1 MELFIMAYNPALWVI
16 LKDGPREVKTNY
28 DKWTDEDIKKC
39 GRLDHLKV
47 DCPRLR
53 RENERALQ
61 AVWGG
66 SEDDDDSSDG
76 EVIAAQ
82 AHMAIAET
90 IKNTT
95 EVCYLAANQ
104 ENEWILDSGC
114 THHMTGN
121 KSFFNK
127 INITGKGNV
136 KFGDN
141 RKSKILGVGEILSE
155 KGVILKKVYLVEN
168 LKHNLLS
175 ISQICSGENYVV
187 FDSNKCYV

>member
-1 MELFIMAYNPALWVI
+1 
-16 LKDGPREVKTNY
+16 
-28 DKWTDEDIKKC
+28 
-39 GRLDHLKV
+39 V

-90 IKNTT
+90 VKNTT

-114 THHMTGN
+114 THHMTDISLQDTDDDVFGIPPQSTEETIN
-121 KSFFNK
+121 NQDPVTTSK
-127 INITGKGNV
+127 IN
-136 KFGDN
+136 DP
-141 RKSKILGVGEILSE
+141 LP
-155 KGVILKKVYLVEN
+155 VE
-168 LKHNLLS
+168 
-175 ISQICSGENYVV
+175 
-187 FDSNKCYV
+187 